1 MSQKALGSIVGL
13 LCTGTCFVQGKEFCF
28 GVNNEQYRCEMG
40 YCCGETECCTYYY
53 ELWWFWLVW
62 TLIIMLSCC
71 CAYRHR
77 RVKMRLQQEQRQREI
92 SLMAYQG
99 ASSSFISP
107 PPLNLRF
114 WNDCKLPDYEEVV
127 GHPPTPPPPY
137 SENPP
142 EPTPALVPQI
152 NPPDSASVPEILPEP
167 APRVESQGSDSS
179 PDQEEAT
186 PPARGQCRA
195 EENVEALLLAAA
207 AVEEEEDEE
216 LITRRRHVTGDSGI
230 EVCVCQ
236 LDVDEGSGLE
246 EEGDEDRQ
254 VCGAASRDCCSG
266 HQQETFRQKESS
278 SELPGQNTSTGDNMV

>member
-1 MSQKALGSIVGL
+1 M
-13 LCTGTCFVQGKEFCF
+13 TCRPYAFLFSDPSG
-28 GVNNEQYRCEMG
+28 
-40 YCCGETECCTYYY
+40 
-53 ELWWFWLVW
+53 
-62 TLIIMLSCC
+62 
-71 CAYRHR
+71 
-77 RVKMRLQQEQRQREI
+77 
-92 SLMAYQG
+92 
-99 ASSSFISP
+99 
-107 PPLNLRF
+107 F

-142 EPTPALVPQI
+142 ESTQALVPQI

-167 APRVESQGSDSS
+167 LARVDCQESGSPSDHEMASLPVQGG
-179 PDQEEAT
+179 PCQ
-186 PPARGQCRA
+186 A

-207 AVEEEEDEE
+207 AEEEEEDEE

-236 LDVDEGSGLE
+236 LDVDECSGLE

-254 VCGAASRDCCSG
+254 TCSVANRDCCSG
-266 HQQETFRQKESS
+266 HQQETFRQKECN